1 MMKKILP
8 SLMALIGSAGV
19 IYLIISD
26 YYGGMF
32 IHLLSYGMILLP
44 LLGIYFVSV
53 IFTLRSIAKE
63 GIRKNKLHVAILSLP
78 VILFLA
84 SCVYDAEFHKSPRV
98 LTAELK
104 DDLFYYTLIFRED
117 GSCEHDISGFL
128 AYEEV
133 IKGKYYFKGDTI
145 IFTKKPYDNDFI
157 PDTILIDR
165 VENRLF
171 LQRDSLGNFNKER
184 NYFDIIESEN

>member
-1 MMKKILP
+1 MKKIFP
-8 SLMALIGSAGV
+8 ALMALIGSAGV

-26 YYGGMF
+26 YYGGAF

-44 LLGIYFVSV
+44 LLGIYFVSI

-63 GIRKNKLHVAILSLP
+63 GIRENKLHVAILSLP
-78 VILFLA
+78 VILFFV
-84 SCVYDAEFHKSPRV
+84 SCIYDAEFHKSSKV
-98 LTAELK
+98 LITK
-104 DDLFYYTLIFRED
+104 FNDDRSYYTLIFRED

-128 AYEEV
+128 GYEEV

-165 VENRLF
+165 VENKLF
-171 LQRDSLGNFNKER
+171 LQRDSLGNFNKKGR
-184 NYFDIIESEN
+184 YFNIIENEN